1 MARCGTLTLV
11 DARISHCIAGKRGYS
26 AIVLRRNDMSTV
38 RLIVMDWIEI
48 QRMLPQ
54 RWKRKLL
61 VEDGGRVFMSAA
73 IGFKDE
79 NEGMI
84 AAADAGQTVVTFKG
98 HRYIDA
104 DWVATVLPSI
114 KENVAGLK
122 RFANKYAAAGV
133 TQCL

>member
-1 MARCGTLTLV
+1 MG
-11 DARISHCIAGKRGYS
+11 
-26 AIVLRRNDMSTV
+26 TV
-38 RLIVMDWIEI
+38 RLIEMDWAEI

-61 VEDGGRVFMSAA
+61 VDECGRVFMSAA

-79 NEGMI
+79 REGMV

-98 HRYIDA
+98 HQYIDA
-104 DWVATVLPSI
+104 DWVAVVLPHI
-114 KENVAGLK
+114 GEHVAGLK
-122 RFANKYAAAGV
+122 RFANKYAAAGI